1 MSIST
6 TIWVIFLLINLTKNN
21 NNQVNVFWESSF
33 EKENLNFLFFYFILT
48 YFILF
53 YFFFTK
59 GFWKPSFWGSN
70 FKRAI
75 SKIHFLRE
83 KFWKGLFFKRKISK
97 MYFLRKHNL
106 AYLTLH
112 TLQIR
117 LKRQYNALN
126 KEVEPIQPVEMNMW
140 EVILIAYLLVKFQ
153 YAGQQLYF

>member
-6 TIWVIFLLINLTKNN
+6 IIWVIFLLINLTKNN

-33 EKENLNFLFFYFILT
+33 EKENLNFLLFYFILT

-106 AYLTLH
+106 AHLTLH

>member
-6 TIWVIFLLINLTKNN
+6 IIWVIFLLINLTKNN

-33 EKENLNFLFFYFILT
+33 EKENLNFF
-48 YFILF
+48 LF

-75 SKIHFLRE
+75 SKIQFLRE

-106 AYLTLH
+106 AHLTLH